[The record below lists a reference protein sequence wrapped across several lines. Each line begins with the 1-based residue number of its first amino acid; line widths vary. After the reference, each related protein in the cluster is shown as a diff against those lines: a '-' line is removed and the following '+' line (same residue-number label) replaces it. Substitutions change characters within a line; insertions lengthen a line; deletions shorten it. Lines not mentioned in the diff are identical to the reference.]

1 MSRYERQT
9 RFAPFGEEGQQK
21 LSTSQILIFGAGA
34 LGSHIVDQLARM
46 GAHHIA
52 IVDMD
57 IVEISNL
64 HRQTLFDEE
73 DAHTLISKVEAIKH
87 KVNQINTNVNLTT
100 YDLEVTSSNIENL
113 IKNVEPDIIIDG
125 MDNFKIRYL
134 INEVCHKYQIPWVYG
149 AAVGSKGSVYGIDH
163 QGPCLKCLL
172 QTIPDT
178 GESCAINGV
187 IPPVISMIASYEVAE
202 AVRYLSGKGF
212 SKQLITIDAF
222 NINYKSMN
230 VDALKNKDCPV
241 CEKHE
246 YTLLESQQERT
257 IEDLCGN
264 AYLFRFPPK
273 AFKHAAHFPGN
284 MVKSTSFAKL
294 IQYQTYEFTLFKDG
308 RMNAYGIHNDE
319 EAHHLYNTL
328 LKSIR

>member
-21 LSTSQILIFGAGA
+21 LSSSQILIFGAGA

-87 KVNQINTNVNLTT
+87 KVNQININVNLTT

-308 RMNAYGIHNDE
+308 HMNAYGIHNDE

>member
-21 LSTSQILIFGAGA
+21 LSSSQILIFGAGA

-87 KVNQINTNVNLTT
+87 KVNQININVNLTT

-212 SKQLITIDAF
+212 SKQLMHSKIKIAQCVKNM
-222 NINYKSMN
+222 NIRY
-230 VDALKNKDCPV
+230 
-241 CEKHE
+241 
-246 YTLLESQQERT
+246 
-257 IEDLCGN
+257 
-264 AYLFRFPPK
+264 
-273 AFKHAAHFPGN
+273 
-284 MVKSTSFAKL
+284 
-294 IQYQTYEFTLFKDG
+294 
-308 RMNAYGIHNDE
+308 
-319 EAHHLYNTL
+319 
-328 LKSIR
+328 